1 MGVGVGKESKTQPPN
16 ETFGGCV
23 LFFDFVNRSLFFFS
37 KAINRER
44 FNSGRLISA

>member
-1 MGVGVGKESKTQPPN
+1 MRHSGAA
-16 ETFGGCV
+16 FY
-23 LFFDFVNRSLFFFS
+23 FFDFVNRFLFS